1 MKFIKYVVICII
13 LDFLVLGV
21 WVFQG
26 QEMTTKKEVQVKTII
41 KDDFGDDKEM
51 ITWKKEF
58 RLGLVD
64 GVLPLLGANALVIA
78 TLVVLSIKAK
88 KQ

>member
-13 LDFLVLGV
+13 LDFLILGV
-21 WVFQG
+21 WAFQG
-26 QEMTTKKEVQVKTII
+26 QEMTTKKEVQVKTMT
-41 KDDFGDDKEM
+41 KDEFGDDKEM